1 MEYITAGLL
10 VVLVI
15 LVVVFIARRGQST
28 DKVEAVLARSFLQF
42 QQNIQQTMNTTR
54 QEVEKSKDVL
64 SGTTIKTLETIK
76 DMGKTVESLV
86 QQQRE
91 AQELGQ
97 SLKYLLQSPKLRGS
111 YGEAILEEL
120 LDRVL
125 PKGVWE
131 RQYTIEGTERVDAVV
146 KVKDVVVPIDAKFP
160 REHYERYLNS
170 QDDPGQ
176 QKVYWKE
183 YEDALKQQV
192 RSIGS
197 KYIKPER
204 GTTEFALMF
213 IPSEAIYYE
222 TIAEKN
228 FLGEP
233 SKIFEFAQSS
243 NVIPVSP
250 NTFYAFLQMIIIGI
264 RNVEI
269 LKNAKALQE
278 GLAAVEKNFELFYK
292 KFEAIGKGLENASE
306 GYRIGE
312 KHVKKFKEN
321 LSATIGLEL
330 PEAQV
335 PEIEGERE
343 LDEMK
348 NEK

>member
-1 MEYITAGLL
+1 MEFVTVVLL
-10 VVLVI
+10 VALIILIVVLI
-15 LVVVFIARRGQST
+15 TRRGQSA
-28 DKVEAVLARSFLQF
+28 DKVEAVLSRSFIQF

-76 DMGKTVESLV
+76 DMGKTVESLI

-111 YGEAILEEL
+111 YGEAVLEEL

-170 QDDPGQ
+170 QDPGQ

-183 YEDALKQQV
+183 YEDAMKQQI

-197 KYIKPER
+197 KYVKPEL

-233 SKIFEFAQSS
+233 SKIYEFAQSN

-264 RNVEI
+264 RNVDI
-269 LKNAKALQE
+269 LKNAKALQD

-312 KHVKKFKEN
+312 GHIKRFKEN

-330 PEAQV
+330 PEARV
-335 PEIEGERE
+335 PEIEGDHGEE
-343 LDEMK
+343 SGSAGS
-348 NEK
+348 

>member
-1 MEYITAGLL
+1 MEFVTAGLL
-10 VVLVI
+10 VALIILIVVLI
-15 LVVVFIARRGQST
+15 TRRGQSA
-28 DKVEAVLARSFLQF
+28 DKVEAVLSRSFIQF

-111 YGEAILEEL
+111 YGEAVLEEL

-170 QDDPGQ
+170 QDPGQ

-183 YEDALKQQV
+183 YEDAMKQQI

-197 KYIKPER
+197 KYVKPEL

-233 SKIFEFAQSS
+233 SKIYEFAQS
-243 NVIPVSP
+243 NKVIPVSP

-264 RNVEI
+264 RNVDI
-269 LKNAKALQE
+269 LKNAKALQD

-312 KHVKKFKEN
+312 GHIKRFKEN

-330 PEAQV
+330 PEARV
-335 PEIEGERE
+335 PEIEGDHGEE
-343 LDEMK
+343 SGTP
-348 NEK
+348 

>member
-1 MEYITAGLL
+1 MEFVIAGLL
-10 VVLVI
+10 VILIIMIVVLV
-15 LVVVFIARRGQST
+15 ARRGQSA
-28 DKVEAVLARSFLQF
+28 DKVEAVLGRSFLQF

-64 SGTTIKTLETIK
+64 SGTTVKTLETIK

-131 RQYTIEGTERVDAVV
+131 RQYTIDERERVDAVV

-170 QDDPGQ
+170 QDDGQ
-176 QKVYWKE
+176 KRVYWKE
-183 YEDALKQQV
+183 YEDALKLQI

-197 KYIKPER
+197 KYVKPEQ

-233 SKIFEFAQSS
+233 SKIFEFAQS
-243 NVIPVSP
+243 NKVIPVSP

-292 KFEAIGKGLENASE
+292 KFEAVGKGLENASE
-306 GYRIGE
+306 GYRIGD
-312 KHVKKFKEN
+312 KHIKKFKEN

-330 PEAQV
+330 PEARV
-335 PEIEGERE
+335 PEIEGDR
-343 LDEMK
+343 DE
-348 NEK
+348 ESGSP

>member
-1 MEYITAGLL
+1 MELVTAGLL
-10 VVLVI
+10 VVLVL
-15 LVVVFIARRGQST
+15 LVVVLIARRGQST
-28 DKVEAVLARSFLQF
+28 DKVEAVLSRSFIQF
-42 QQNIQQTMNTTR
+42 QQHIQQTMNTTR

-111 YGEAILEEL
+111 YGEAVLEEL

-170 QDDPGQ
+170 QDPGQ

-183 YEDALKQQV
+183 YEDAMKQQI

-197 KYIKPER
+197 KYVKPEL

-233 SKIFEFAQSS
+233 SKIYEFAQS
-243 NVIPVSP
+243 NKVIPVSP

-264 RNVEI
+264 RNVDI

-312 KHVKKFKEN
+312 GHIKRFKEN

-330 PEAQV
+330 PEARV
-335 PEIEGERE
+335 PEIEGDHGEE
-343 LDEMK
+343 SGSAGS
-348 NEK
+348 

>member
-1 MEYITAGLL
+1 MEFVTAGLL
-10 VVLVI
+10 VALIILIVVLI
-15 LVVVFIARRGQST
+15 TRRGQSA
-28 DKVEAVLARSFLQF
+28 DKVEAVLSRSFIQF

-76 DMGKTVESLV
+76 DMGKTVESLI

-111 YGEAILEEL
+111 YGEAVLEEL

-146 KVKDVVVPIDAKFP
+146 KIKDVVVPIDAKFP

-170 QDDPGQ
+170 QDPGQ

-183 YEDALKQQV
+183 YEDAMKQQI

-197 KYIKPER
+197 KYVKPEL

-233 SKIFEFAQSS
+233 SKIYEFAQS
-243 NVIPVSP
+243 NKVIPVSP

-264 RNVEI
+264 RNVDI

-312 KHVKKFKEN
+312 GHIKRFKEN

-330 PEAQV
+330 PEARV
-335 PEIEGERE
+335 PEIEGDHGEE
-343 LDEMK
+343 SGSAGS
-348 NEK
+348 

>member
-1 MEYITAGLL
+1 MEFVTAGLL
-10 VVLVI
+10 VILIILIVVL
-15 LVVVFIARRGQST
+15 IAWRGQSA
-28 DKVEAVLARSFLQF
+28 DKVEAVLGRSFLQF
-42 QQNIQQTMNTTR
+42 QQNIQQTMDTTR

-76 DMGKTVESLV
+76 DMGKTVESLI
-86 QQQRE
+86 QQQQE

-111 YGEAILEEL
+111 YGEAVLEEL

-131 RQYTIEGTERVDAVV
+131 RQYTIDERERVDAVV

-170 QDDPGQ
+170 QDPGQ
-176 QKVYWKE
+176 QKAYWKE
-183 YEDALKQQV
+183 YEDAMKQQI

-197 KYIKPER
+197 KYVKPER

-233 SKIFEFAQSS
+233 SKIFEFAQS
-243 NVIPVSP
+243 NKVIPVSP

-264 RNVEI
+264 RNVDI

-292 KFEAIGKGLENASE
+292 KFEVIGKGLENASE
-306 GYRIGE
+306 AYRIGE
-312 KHVKKFKEN
+312 GHIKRFKEN
-321 LSATIGLEL
+321 LGATIGLEL
-330 PEAQV
+330 PEARV
-335 PEIEGERE
+335 PEIGGERE

>member
-1 MEYITAGLL
+1 MEFVTAGLL
-10 VVLVI
+10 VILIILIVVL
-15 LVVVFIARRGQST
+15 IAWRGQSA
-28 DKVEAVLARSFLQF
+28 DKVEAVLGRSFLQF
-42 QQNIQQTMNTTR
+42 QQNIQQTMDTTR

-76 DMGKTVESLV
+76 DMGKTVESLI
-86 QQQRE
+86 QQQQE

-111 YGEAILEEL
+111 YGEAVLEEL

-131 RQYTIEGTERVDAVV
+131 RQYTIDERERVDAVV

-170 QDDPGQ
+170 QDPGQ

-183 YEDALKQQV
+183 YEDAMKQQI

-197 KYIKPER
+197 KYVKPER

-233 SKIFEFAQSS
+233 SKIYEFAQS
-243 NVIPVSP
+243 NRVIPVSP

-264 RNVEI
+264 RNVDI

-278 GLAAVEKNFELFYK
+278 GLAAVEKNFELFHK
-292 KFEAIGKGLENASE
+292 KFEVIGKGLENASE
-306 GYRIGE
+306 AYRIGE
-312 KHVKKFKEN
+312 GHIKRFKEN
-321 LSATIGLEL
+321 LGATIGLEL
-330 PEAQV
+330 PESRA
-335 PEIEGERE
+335 PEIGGERE

>member
-1 MEYITAGLL
+1 MEFVTAGLL
-10 VVLVI
+10 VALIILIVVLI
-15 LVVVFIARRGQST
+15 TRRGQSA
-28 DKVEAVLARSFLQF
+28 DKVEAVLSRSFIQF

-76 DMGKTVESLV
+76 DMGKTVESLI

-111 YGEAILEEL
+111 YGEAVLEEL

-146 KVKDVVVPIDAKFP
+146 KIKDVVVPIDAKFP

-170 QDDPGQ
+170 QDPGQ

-183 YEDALKQQV
+183 YEDAMKQQI

-197 KYIKPER
+197 KYVKPEL

-233 SKIFEFAQSS
+233 SKIYEFAQS
-243 NVIPVSP
+243 NKVIPVSP

-264 RNVEI
+264 RNVDI

-292 KFEAIGKGLENASE
+292 KFEVIGKGLENASE
-306 GYRIGE
+306 AYRIGE
-312 KHVKKFKEN
+312 GHIKRFKEN
-321 LSATIGLEL
+321 LGATIGLEL
-330 PEAQV
+330 PEARVQ
-335 PEIEGERE
+335 EIEGERE

-348 NEK
+348 NEN